1 MSVPASQYLAFLK
14 QSPRL
19 RFHVFSSC
27 SETSQIH
34 VTESI
39 VTLSRPELV
48 FEHLPSYW
56 KKGQELR
63 FTVRVKNPLKL
74 ELTECV
80 LRIDGNI
87 MEERLTLPQ
96 RLV

>member
-1 MSVPASQYLAFLK
+1 MT
-14 QSPRL
+14 
-19 RFHVFSSC
+19 
-27 SETSQIH
+27 ET
-34 VTESI
+34 I
-39 VTLSRPELV
+39 VTLSRPDLV

-56 KKGQELR
+56 RKGQELR

-96 RLV
+96 RFVHDITDSNGMTLRAYLTTRK